1 MDIINKLKKSLRI
14 SKRTLNI
21 VIILSTLTAAVYY
34 FYKHHTLLTDLKK
47 ISPFVAVEVFF
58 LYILMLAVLILI
70 YQATMKLVNIKIS
83 FKENGLINAYSL
95 FMNFFIPGQTG
106 PAFRAYY
113 MKKNYSLK
121 YLNYTLSTIFYYLIY
136 GLLSVIFIL
145 VGSQPIYLS
154 LPVILIFI
162 LIAVLAI
169 RIYLKKKKQVRLE
182 LSIKSIAFLTLA
194 TFCQV
199 VLQSVIYFIE
209 IHSITSGIHF
219 NQVITYTGVAN
230 LALFAALTPG
240 AIGIREGLLILTE
253 KLNHVTSNTIVLAN
267 VIDRSVYIIFLLILG
282 ILIAG
287 LKIKQKL
294 GVSEQVT

>member
-209 IHSITSGIHF
+209 IHSIASGIHF

>member
-121 YLNYTLSTIFYYLIY
+121 YD
-136 GLLSVIFIL
+136 G
-145 VGSQPIYLS
+145 
-154 LPVILIFI
+154 
-162 LIAVLAI
+162 
-169 RIYLKKKKQVRLE
+169 
-182 LSIKSIAFLTLA
+182 
-194 TFCQV
+194 
-199 VLQSVIYFIE
+199 
-209 IHSITSGIHF
+209 
-219 NQVITYTGVAN
+219 
-230 LALFAALTPG
+230 
-240 AIGIREGLLILTE
+240 
-253 KLNHVTSNTIVLAN
+253 
-267 VIDRSVYIIFLLILG
+267 
-282 ILIAG
+282 
-287 LKIKQKL
+287 
-294 GVSEQVT
+294 

>member
-1 MDIINKLKKSLRI
+1 
-14 SKRTLNI
+14 
-21 VIILSTLTAAVYY
+21 
-34 FYKHHTLLTDLKK
+34 
-47 ISPFVAVEVFF
+47 
-58 LYILMLAVLILI
+58 
-70 YQATMKLVNIKIS
+70 MKLVNIKIS